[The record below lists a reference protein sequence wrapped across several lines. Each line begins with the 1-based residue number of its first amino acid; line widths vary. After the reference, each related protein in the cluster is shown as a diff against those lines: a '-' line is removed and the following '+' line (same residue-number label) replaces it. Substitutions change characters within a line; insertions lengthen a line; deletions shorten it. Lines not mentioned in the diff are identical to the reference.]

1 MAKLYSECTVHVHCA
16 KNASIYTMNYFGDL
30 ETSLVSKYTPLF
42 FLFAEIHFS
51 ACFLH
56 VHVFCMFCMFCMFS
70 ACFLH
75 VFASTS
81 KGGNW
86 LPGKPKVSLENLGCP
101 KFIPGPLAAAKF
113 QVVGGCVDIKKKSQT
128 LQPLLFFYCLC
139 YHFNYSPSSA
149 CLFVV

>member
-56 VHVFCMFCMFCMFS
+56 VHVFCINCAYIIIIFGRQGRSVQAAGSTPALGERWRPQSTFGD
-70 ACFLH
+70 ALWQP
-75 VFASTS
+75 VFDGADGSRRSRRDALWRSSVEVEGTR
-81 KGGNW
+81 
-86 LPGKPKVSLENLGCP
+86 LGRFRP
-101 KFIPGPLAAAKF
+101 RR
-113 QVVGGCVDIKKKSQT
+113 
-128 LQPLLFFYCLC
+128 
-139 YHFNYSPSSA
+139 
-149 CLFVV
+149 

>member
-56 VHVFCMFCMFCMFS
+56 VHVFCMFCMFCMFPMLFM
-70 ACFLH
+70 CICCMFIFCMFCIGPL
-75 VFASTS
+75 FIILIPPI
-81 KGGNW
+81 G
-86 LPGKPKVSLENLGCP
+86 PPI
-101 KFIPGPLAAAKF
+101 FIP
-113 QVVGGCVDIKKKSQT
+113 
-128 LQPLLFFYCLC
+128 LL
-139 YHFNYSPSSA
+139 PPPPII
-149 CLFVV
+149 LFIAIIPCIP